1 MNFSP
6 MKKNYEIISSITPKF
21 RYDGKTEFK
30 AWQTAARAKLAELL
44 GMSKFEKCDPE
55 FNIEYTKDC
64 GEYIECR
71 FTIQSE
77 PGYYFPSVI
86 RFPKGKEGKR
96 PLMICLQGHS
106 NGFHISLGIPI
117 YDGDESSINGGD
129 RDFCVRAVKEG
140 YIALA
145 VEQRCFGECN
155 GKDGG
160 GTNCYESTFRAIL
173 SGRTTIGERV
183 WDISRVIDAV
193 LEHFAEVDPDR
204 VCLMGNSGGG
214 TATYYAAC
222 LEERITL
229 AMPSCAVCSWD
240 QSVALMKHCLC
251 NLVPNIANYF
261 DMGDLGCLIAPRKL
275 IVVNGARDPIFL
287 EPGVDKSYALIKEA
301 YEAAGVP
308 ANCELVTGPE
318 GHRFYADL
326 SWPVVHKMMND

>member
-6 MKKNYEIISSITPKF
+6 MKKNYEIISSIKPRF
-21 RYDGKTEFK
+21 RYDGKTDFIS
-30 AWQTAARAKLAELL
+30 WQKSARDKLSELL

-64 GEYIECR
+64 GEYTECR

-86 RFPKGKEGKR
+86 RFPKSKEGKQ

-106 NGFHISLGIPI
+106 NGFHISLGQPI
-117 YDGDESSINGGD
+117 YEGDAEDINDGD

-145 VEQRCFGECN
+145 VEQRCFGECK
-155 GKDGG
+155 GKAGS
-160 GTNCYESTFRAIL
+160 GTNCYENTFRAIL

-193 LEHFAEVDPDR
+193 LEHFDAVDPER

-222 LEERITL
+222 LEERIAL

-240 QSVALMKHCLC
+240 QSIAVKYHCLC
-251 NLVPNIANYF
+251 NLVPGIANYF
-261 DMGDLGCLIAPRKL
+261 DMGDMGCLIAPRKL
-275 IVVNGARDPIFL
+275 IVVHGVTDSGFYK
-287 EPGVDKSYALIKEA
+287 PGVDKSYALIKEA

-308 ANCELVTGPE
+308 ENCELVTGPA